1 MCLESKNLYTKRH
14 DYTTGS
20 DMETTTVLKKMHRRL
35 VKTLLDVLVLSE
47 LRNRALSGY
56 DVIAFIHSKFSLLV
70 SSGTVYSLLYS
81 LERDDLIKGECAQRK
96 RVYTLTEKGEAT
108 IKAILNAN
116 DKIRYLTT
124 SLLKVQK

>member
-1 MCLESKNLYTKRH
+1 MNRH
-14 DYTTGS
+14 DYTRFGER
-20 DMETTTVLKKMHRRL
+20 METAAVLKKMHRRL
-35 VKTLLDVLVLSE
+35 VKTFLDVLVLSE
-47 LRNRALSGY
+47 LRNKAMSGY
-56 DVIAFIHSKFSLLV
+56 DVIAFIHNKFRLLV

-81 LERDDLIKGECAQRK
+81 LERDGLIKGEWQQRK

-124 SLLKVQK
+124 TLLQVKK

>member
-1 MCLESKNLYTKRH
+1 
-14 DYTTGS
+14 
-20 DMETTTVLKKMHRRL
+20 METAAVLKKMHRRL
-35 VKTLLDVLVLSE
+35 VKTFLDVLVLSE
-47 LRNRALSGY
+47 LRNKAMSGY
-56 DVIAFIHSKFSLLV
+56 DVIAFIHNKFRLLV

-81 LERDDLIKGECAQRK
+81 LERDGLIKGEWQQRK

-124 SLLKVQK
+124 TLLQVKK